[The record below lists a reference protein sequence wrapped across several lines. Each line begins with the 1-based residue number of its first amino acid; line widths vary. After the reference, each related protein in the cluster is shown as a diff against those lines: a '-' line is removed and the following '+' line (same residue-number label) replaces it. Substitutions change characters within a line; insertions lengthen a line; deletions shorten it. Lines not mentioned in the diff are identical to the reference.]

1 MVFYCQTREARER
14 ERCLFCCF
22 GLFFKRDQ
30 SQKCHLRVFS
40 LSLCRD
46 EYPEVFWSKPWG
58 LGERGWVLMPLSGL
72 LVTRKLTSHTACL
85 LSLPPPQKVSWEFN
99 PQPPPHPK
107 GISGL
112 RFYGLKSQE
121 MAKFWSRVI
130 YKPGML
136 GEGAGSFK

>member
-1 MVFYCQTREARER
+1 MGSGRE
-14 ERCLFCCF
+14 
-22 GLFFKRDQ
+22 
-30 SQKCHLRVFS
+30 
-40 LSLCRD
+40 
-46 EYPEVFWSKPWG
+46 EVGADATEWLAGYEVES
-58 LGERGWVLMPLSGL
+58 
-72 LVTRKLTSHTACL
+72 SHAACL
-85 LSLPPPQKVSWEFN
+85 LSLPPPQKVSWEFS

-121 MAKFWSRVI
+121 TAKFWSRVI